1 MTGMLSDPVTLL
13 LLIAICSVRTAVAL
27 LMLPM
32 LATTIV
38 PALVRGAL
46 GLSLMVPIVAANVEK
61 PLQIEFAALPI
72 LLLFLRESAVGVV
85 IGLGYGAF
93 CAGLQAVGEII
104 DHQTGLT
111 FTQNLDPVRG
121 NNVSVTSILLQTL
134 FFAALMYSGFL
145 LLVTDTIYL
154 SFEVWPIGQVMPSF
168 AAGIPLRLVSESSR
182 LFSLALLLSGPVVL
196 VLFVIDAGAGM
207 LNRAAPQLHV
217 NELTL
222 SLKSIVGLGVL
233 AASLPTI
240 IERSVFV
247 MREVALSLRSMLN

>member
-1 MTGMLSDPVTLL
+1 MTAVLSDPITLI
-13 LLIAICSVRTAVAL
+13 LLIAISSVRTAVAL

-38 PALVRGAL
+38 PGLVRGAL
-46 GLSLMVPIVAANVEK
+46 GFALIVPVVAATLEK
-61 PLQIEFAALPI
+61 PFPLEFTALSI
-72 LLLFLRESAVGVV
+72 LLLFLREGAVGVV

-121 NNVSVTSILLQTL
+121 NNVSVTSILLQSLL
-134 FFAALMYSGFL
+134 FAVLMYSGFL

-154 SFEVWPIGQVMPSF
+154 SFEVWPIGQVMPAF
-168 AAGIPLRLVSESSR
+168 AGGIPLRLVSESSR

-196 VLFVIDAGAGM
+196 VLFVEPR
-207 LNRAAPQLHV
+207 RAAVEREQLVSVVEIRRRHWSV
-217 NELTL
+217 G
-222 SLKSIVGLGVL
+222 SLL
-233 AASLPTI
+233 AHHHGAQRSGDARGRTVHASHG
-240 IERSVFV
+240 
-247 MREVALSLRSMLN
+247 

>member
-1 MTGMLSDPVTLL
+1 MSAILSDPITLI
-13 LLIAICSVRTAVAL
+13 LLIAISSVRTAVAL

-32 LATTIV
+32 LATTMV
-38 PALVRGAL
+38 PGLVRGAL
-46 GLSLMVPIVAANVEK
+46 GFALIVPIVAAALEK
-61 PLQIEFAALPI
+61 PLQLEFTALSI
-72 LLLFLRESAVGVV
+72 LLLFLREGAVGVV

-134 FFAALMYSGFL
+134 LFAVLMYSGFL

-168 AAGIPLRLVSESSR
+168 AGGIPLRLVSESSR

-196 VLFVIDAGAGM
+196 VLFVVDAGASM
-207 LNRAAPQLHV
+207 LNRAAPQLNV
-217 NELTL
+217 NNLSL
-222 SLKSIVGLGVL
+222 SLKSVVGIGVL

-240 IERSVFV
+240 MERSVLV
-247 MREVALSLRSMLN
+247 MREVALSMRAMVN

>member
-1 MTGMLSDPVTLL
+1 MNGILSDPFTLL
-13 LLIAICSVRTAVAL
+13 LLIAISSVRTAVAL

-32 LATTIV
+32 MSTTIM
-38 PALVRGAL
+38 PGLVRGAL
-46 GLSLMVPIVAANVEK
+46 GLSLVVPVVAASVER
-61 PLQIEFAALPI
+61 PFELEFSALPI
-72 LLLFLRESAVGVV
+72 LLLFLQEAAVGVV

-134 FFAALMYSGFL
+134 LFAVLMYSGFL

-154 SFEVWPIGQVMPSF
+154 SFELWPLGQVRPTF
-168 AAGIPLRLVSESSR
+168 AAGIPLRLMSESSR
-182 LFSLALLLSGPVVL
+182 LFSLALLLAGPVVL
-196 VLFVIDAGAGM
+196 VLFVVDLGAGM

-217 NELTL
+217 NELSL
-222 SLKSIVGLGVL
+222 SLKSVVGLGVL

-240 IERSVFV
+240 VERSVLV
-247 MREVALSLRSMLN
+247 MREVALSMRAMIN

>member
-1 MTGMLSDPVTLL
+1 MTGIFSDPVTLL
-13 LLIAICSVRTAVAL
+13 LLIAICSVRTGVAL

-46 GLSLMVPIVAANVEK
+46 GISLMVPIVAANVDK
-61 PLQIEFAALPI
+61 PFPIEFTALSI
-72 LLLFLRESAVGVV
+72 LLLFLTEGAVGVV

-121 NNVSVTSILLQTL
+121 NNVSVTAILLQTL
-134 FFAALMYSGFL
+134 LFAALMYSGFL

-154 SFEVWPIGQVMPSF
+154 SFEVWPLGQARPAFPS
-168 AAGIPLRLVSESSR
+168 AIPLRLVSESSR
-182 LFSLALLLSGPVVL
+182 LFSLALLLAGPAVL
-196 VLFVIDAGAGM
+196 VLFVVDAGASM
-207 LNRAAPQLHV
+207 LNRAAPQLNV
-217 NELTL
+217 NNLSL

-240 IERSVFV
+240 MERSVLV
-247 MREVALSLRSMLN
+247 MRQVALSMRAMVN

>member
-1 MTGMLSDPVTLL
+1 MTGILSDPVTLL
-13 LLIAICSVRTAVAL
+13 LLIAISSVRTAVAL

-32 LATTIV
+32 LATTLV
-38 PALVRGAL
+38 PGLVRGGL
-46 GLSLMVPIVAANVEK
+46 GLSLIVPIVAANVEK
-61 PLQIEFAALPI
+61 PLQIEFTALPI

-111 FTQNLDPVRG
+111 FTQNIDPVRG
-121 NNVSVTSILLQTL
+121 NNVSVTSILLQSIL
-134 FFAALMYSGFL
+134 FAVLMYSGFL

-168 AAGIPLRLVSESSR
+168 AGGIPLRLTSESSR
-182 LFSLALLLSGPVVL
+182 LFSLALLLAGPVVL
-196 VLFVIDAGAGM
+196 VLFVMDVGASM
-207 LNRAAPQLHV
+207 LNRAAPQLNV
-217 NELTL
+217 NNLEL

-240 IERSVFV
+240 VERSVLV
-247 MREVALSLRSMLN
+247 MREVALSMRAMVN